1 MLYYEPLQQKHSR
14 ELLPIWSDIDVIR
27 YTGIEEPCTL
37 KQIQQRIT
45 LLEGQDTF
53 VLRRERDVMGVLGC
67 PCIDKAKKQY
77 GFFYHL
83 RKDSWNQ
90 GYGSLAAAWLVQHMQ
105 EQYQTA
111 VLLAEVISDN
121 KASER
126 ILCKLDFELIGETML
141 RRGGEQVCVHQYQ
154 KVL

>member
-37 KQIQQRIT
+37 KQIQQRI
-45 LLEGQDTF
+45 LEGQDTF
-53 VLRRERDVMGVLGC
+53 VLRREGDVMGVLGC

-90 GYGSLAAAWLVQHMQ
+90 GYGSFTTPGWCRYPGA
-105 EQYQTA
+105 
-111 VLLAEVISDN
+111 ISDG
-121 KASER
+121 S
-126 ILCKLDFELIGETML
+126 FTG
-141 RRGGEQVCVHQYQ
+141 RGNQ
-154 KVL
+154 